1 MAAISDHEHEQLQF
15 ALSIYVRCIYSELAI
30 GSIISM
36 MAKRLYWPD
45 QIAFRDAVLAGSE
58 HRDAVL
64 AGSIAFRAAVLA
76 GSDRFPKL
84 GMLVITAR
92 GCPHQVR

>member
-1 MAAISDHEHEQLQF
+1 MVAISDHEHGQLQF

-36 MAKRLYWPD
+36 MAKRPYWSD
-45 QIAFRDAVLAGSE
+45 QIAFRDAVLAESE
-58 HRDAVL
+58 HRD
-64 AGSIAFRAAVLA
+64 AVLA

-84 GMLVITAR
+84 GILVITTR
-92 GCPHQVR
+92 GCSHGVR